1 MSYIKTWENRC
12 YSNGIPD
19 EIPVKLANSGRVP
32 SYKMIAISI
41 LKNDL
46 TLKGLGFD
54 GKYTN
59 YYKELKSANKDQLQ
73 KDLF

>member
-1 MSYIKTWENRC
+1 METWENRC
-12 YSNGIPD
+12 YSDGIPD

-41 LKNDL
+41 LKNDM

-54 GKYTN
+54 GKFTK
-59 YYKELKSANKDQLQ
+59 YYDELKRANKTKVQEE
-73 KDLF
+73 LF

>member
-1 MSYIKTWENRC
+1 METWESRC
-12 YSNGIPD
+12 YSDGIPD

-41 LKNDL
+41 LKNDM

-54 GKYTN
+54 GKYTK
-59 YYKELKSANKDQLQ
+59 YYKDLKDMKKEEPEQIKLI
-73 KDLF
+73 